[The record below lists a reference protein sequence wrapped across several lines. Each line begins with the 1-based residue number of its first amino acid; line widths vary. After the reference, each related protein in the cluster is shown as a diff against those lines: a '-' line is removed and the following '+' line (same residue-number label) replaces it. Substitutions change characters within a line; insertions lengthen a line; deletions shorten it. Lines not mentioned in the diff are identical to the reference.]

1 MTVDRNDFFVGG
13 SFVAP
18 ASDQRFVVINPATEQ
33 TVGSAPAATTD
44 DIDRAV
50 AAARA
55 ALDGGPWPRMSA
67 VERSSFLVRF
77 AEGIEE
83 HHEEL
88 AQLITAEMGAPISF
102 SRQAQVG
109 TDLLRYDAAHA
120 GRFKHEVRRE
130 GTCGELLVRREPV
143 GVAGLII
150 PWNAPLGLLFG
161 KLAPALAAGCT
172 VVVKPS
178 PLTPLDTYVL
188 ADVCLAA
195 GLPDGVVNIVAADR
209 EAGEHLVRHPGVDK
223 ISFTGSTAA
232 GRRIMSLCG
241 EQIKRVTLELGG
253 KSACVLL
260 DDADLD
266 LAVPTS
272 VMGQC

>member
-1 MTVDRNDFFVGG
+1 MR
-13 SFVAP
+13 
-18 ASDQRFVVINPATEQ
+18 
-33 TVGSAPAATTD
+33 
-44 DIDRAV
+44 
-50 AAARA
+50 
-55 ALDGGPWPRMSA
+55 
-67 VERSSFLVRF
+67 
-77 AEGIEE
+77 
-83 HHEEL
+83 EL

-102 SRQAQVG
+102 RQAQVG
-109 TDLLRYDAAHA
+109 TDLLRYYAAHA
-120 GRFKHEVRRE
+120 GRFKNEVRRE
-130 GTCGELLVRREPV
+130 GTFGELLISREPV

-178 PLTPLDTYVL
+178 PQTPLDTYVL

-195 GLPDGVVNIVAADR
+195 GLPDGVVDIVAADR

-241 EQIKRVTLELGG
+241 EQIDRVTLELGG